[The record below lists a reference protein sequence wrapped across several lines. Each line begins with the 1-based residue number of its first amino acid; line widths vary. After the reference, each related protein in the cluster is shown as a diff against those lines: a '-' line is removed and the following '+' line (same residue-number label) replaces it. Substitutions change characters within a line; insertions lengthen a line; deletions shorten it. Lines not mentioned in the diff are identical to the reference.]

1 VLFINPAII
10 YLTMNKL
17 NTTTIESKNNKL
29 VISMPFAKVNKEKR
43 TVSGWASLDNLDRHG
58 DIVTAEANKKAF
70 DGFRGNIRQM
80 HTNDAV
86 GKMLN
91 FKEDMFFDP
100 ESQKKYNGIY
110 VTAYISKGAQDAWEK
125 CLDGTYTG
133 FSIGGNIVDAK
144 MEKSDDGKEN
154 RRVIHNYDL
163 HELSLVD
170 SPANQLANFMSIEKN
185 IDGSSFV
192 KGMIAD
198 ITLENV
204 FWCKNDEVASTS
216 EAMSK
221 DCVVCDTPMTNIGW
235 VEQKDIEKFEA
246 IEKVIDSYF
255 KKDDAP
261 TSAHQAGE
269 TAAPGLAG
277 NVIDSNNSINLYPDQ
292 NPKQK
297 VTLSDGLKKSDDISL
312 TQGGNKMAED
322 TETTIDKS
330 VDVETPAE
338 EVSKVKAIAEDT
350 SIEKAASISEVEDA
364 PDFEK
369 AVASLK
375 SFFAESLTKSN
386 ENYATHAATVQD
398 MYNIVNETR
407 AEMARLSKGYEDI
420 QKSNEDI
427 VAKYETLN
435 KSVTDMFGKIEYVD
449 HALKNFEAAT
459 AVQKS
464 VGVSAPIGQ
473 TKTKQ
478 SIWQGA
484 FLSATSI

>member
-1 VLFINPAII
+1 MEIQKTYWQNS
-10 YLTMNKL
+10 
-17 NTTTIESKNNKL
+17 ES
-29 VISMPFAKVNKEKR
+29 SMALHFPIAKVNKEKR
-43 TVSGWASLDNLDRHG
+43 TVSGWASLDNVDRHG
-58 DIVTAEANKKAF
+58 DIVTKEANKKAF
-70 DGFRGNIRQM
+70 GNFRKNIREM
-80 HTNDAV
+80 HGPVAV
-86 GKMLN
+86 GKMLD
-91 FKEDMFFDP
+91 FKEDTFFDP
-100 ESQKKYNGIY
+100 ETQKTYNGIY

-125 CLDGTYTG
+125 CLDGTYSG
-133 FSIGGNIVDAK
+133 FSIGGNINDAK
-144 MEKSDDGKEN
+144 MEKVDGDNET
-154 RRVIHNYDL
+154 RRVIHDYDL

-204 FWCKNDEVASTS
+204 FWCKQDEVASTS

-221 DCVVCDTPMTNIGW
+221 DCVVCDAPMTNIGW

-261 TSAHQAGE
+261 TSAHEAGE

-277 NVIDSNNSINLYPDQ
+277 NVIDSNATINLYPDQ
-292 NPKQK
+292 NSKKK
-297 VTLSDGLKKSDDISL
+297 VTFEDGLKKSDDISL
-312 TQGGNKMAED
+312 TEGGNKMAED
-322 TETTIDKS
+322 TNAE
-330 VDVETPAE
+330 VAEVAADVETPAE
-338 EVSKVKAIAEDT
+338 EVSVVSETPDT
-350 SIEKAASISEVEDA
+350 TVEKAAEISEVEDSL
-364 PDFEK
+364 DFEK
-369 AVASLK
+369 MVSDLK
-375 SFFAESLTKSN
+375 TFFGESLTKSN

-420 QKSNEDI
+420 SKANEDL
-427 VAKYETLN
+427 VAKYEALN

-449 HALKNFEAAT
+449 HQLKNFESAT

-464 VGVSAPIGQ
+464 IGVEAPMGQ
-473 TKTKQ
+473 TKPKQ

-484 FLSATSI
+484 FLSASSI